1 MKKIALLVS
10 LMFLSFSVS
19 FAQTYKVTFSV
30 DMRIEINQER
40 MASTDKVTV
49 RGNFNDW
56 GETDLTN
63 DGTGVFS
70 AVVDVPAAKLEAGT
84 NKLFFKYFSHGAG
97 IANGGWETLSDN
109 RSAVVTGDKVLPT
122 SFFNGGDYTK
132 VATEVT
138 FNVDMTLPIKTGF
151 NPTSG
156 KVYVAGNFTDWGT
169 SAVEMTDPD
178 GDKVYSVK
186 VSKTSAGA
194 DIKSG
199 DLLIYK
205 FIYSVNTPSNGT
217 WESINEGTDYFGGDK
232 NRIYGVVDGA
242 NTVTRFWNNKNPNV
256 EIKDGVISFSVDMSV
271 LERLKVYDPANDVL
285 QIRGGFNGWSDTDKE
300 RSVMQQDFLRPSNWF
315 LLVQFLKTEVP
326 STQEYK
332 YYVVLKNPGIWTDG
346 WERPL
351 SMGGGN
357 RTVTFKGLPNQ
368 EEPKAYYDDVHPAFI
383 IPEGTSVSIKFRV
396 DMKDAFDPTKIA
408 IPMKAEDKL
417 YWIAEQPLFARIMGW
432 VDKDEMT
439 EFEMKDPDGDK
450 IYEGTLT
457 VKGPAFNAFEYRYGI
472 QRAADKSWKIE
483 EAGFGKNAYRVRY
496 IPQTGPSKF
505 TQPYTAP
512 NDKWTDKADKS
523 DQVESWPAGLS
534 DIRDLEN
541 GLPTNYSL
549 EQNYPNPFNPTTT
562 IRFAIPKDEMV
573 SLKVYN
579 VLGQEVSTLV
589 NQNLKAGSYAFDF
602 DASKLTS
609 GVYFY
614 TIQAGKFNETRKML
628 LLK

>member
-1 MKKIALLVS
+1 MKKIALLFS
-10 LMFLSFSVS
+10 LFFLSLTVT

-30 DMRIEINQER
+30 DMRIEIQQER
-40 MASTDKVTV
+40 MTSSDKVTA

-56 GETDLTN
+56 GETELKN
-63 DGTGVFS
+63 DGNGIFS
-70 AVVDVPAAKLEAGT
+70 AVVDVPASKLEAGT
-84 NKLFFKYFSHGAG
+84 NKLFYKYFSHGAG
-97 IANGGWETLSDN
+97 IANGGWETMADN

-122 SFFNGGDYTK
+122 SFFNGKDYTK
-132 VATEVT
+132 VPTEVT

-151 NPTSG
+151 NPASG

-169 SAVEMTDPD
+169 SAIEMTDPD

-186 VSKTSAGA
+186 VSKNSAGA

-217 WESINEGTDYFGGDK
+217 WESISEGTDYFGGDK

-242 NTVTRFWNNKNPNV
+242 NTITRFWNNKNPNV
-256 EIKDGVISFSVDMSV
+256 EIKDGVISFAVDMSV

-285 QIRGGFNGWSDTDKE
+285 QVRGGFNGWSDSDKE
-300 RSVMQQDFLRPSNWF
+300 RSVMLQDFLRPTDWF

-332 YYVVLKNPGIWTDG
+332 YFVVLKNPGIWTDG

-368 EEPKAYYDDVHPAFI
+368 EEPKVYYDDVHPAFVVPAGQSI
-383 IPEGTSVSIKFRV
+383 SIKFRV
-396 DMKDAFDPTKIA
+396 DMKDAFDPTKTA

-417 YWIAEQPLFARIMGW
+417 YWISEQPLFARIMNW

-512 NDKWTDKADKS
+512 LDKWTDKADKS
-523 DQVESWPAGLS
+523 DQVEKWPAGLS

-579 VLGQEVSTLV
+579 ILGQEVATLV

-602 DASKLTS
+602 DASKLSS
-609 GVYFY
+609 GVYMY
-614 TIQAGKFNETRKML
+614 TIKAGSFNVTKKMML
-628 LLK
+628 MK